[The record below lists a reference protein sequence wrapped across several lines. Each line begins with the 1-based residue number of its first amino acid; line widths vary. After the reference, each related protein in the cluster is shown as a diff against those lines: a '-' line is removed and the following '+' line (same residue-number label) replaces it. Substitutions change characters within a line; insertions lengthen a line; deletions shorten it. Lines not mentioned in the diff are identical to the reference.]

1 MVEKKLNLNQP
12 ILSVRRNSP
21 SKIVDQ
27 RKTNNALP
35 PIHSLRP
42 LGPKPKPKPK
52 PDPTRNTGAVP
63 FIWEQSP
70 GRPKEEIRAQCRD
83 PEALPRA
90 TRFLDETSRDTSEQS
105 RSCSD
110 SEDISSE
117 AVVEQQQQQQQ
128 REQRRKVV
136 NQERPILLHC
146 RPNFDKCN
154 LHYNEKE
161 EKDGSDEHDQNVI
174 TVCCLLPRS
183 CLKSAVYSLNPAPA
197 VSAMNRVMTF
207 PGSRILSA
215 TLTSTSL
222 SSSSTD
228 SENEVMKS

>member
-1 MVEKKLNLNQP
+1 MEKKLNFNQP

-27 RKTNNALP
+27 RRTNNVLP
-35 PIHSLRP
+35 TIHSLRP
-42 LGPKPKPKPK
+42 LEPEPKS
-52 PDPTRNTGAVP
+52 DPIKNTGAVP
-63 FIWEQSP
+63 FQWEQSP
-70 GRPKEEIRAQCRD
+70 GRPKEEILAQCRD
-83 PEALPRA
+83 PEAVPGA

-105 RSCSD
+105 RSCSEY
-110 SEDISSE
+110 EDCSSE
-117 AVVEQQQQQQQ
+117 AVVEQQQQ

-136 NQERPILLHC
+136 NQERPILLRC
-146 RPNFDKCN
+146 RPNFDKRN

-161 EKDGSDEHDQNVI
+161 EKEGSSEHDQTVI

-183 CLKSAVYSLNPAPA
+183 CLKSAVCSLNPVPA
-197 VSAMNRVMTF
+197 VSAMNRVMAF
-207 PGSRILSA
+207 PASRILSA

-222 SSSSTD
+222 SSFSTD